1 MVALKSLVAPA
12 ALLLLSTVGQAAELS
27 PQQRAFREIYQELVE
42 INTTDSVGDTAK
54 AAEAM
59 AARLRLPSGWAS
71 SSTHRA
77 MCDAH

>member
-59 AARLRLPSGWAS
+59 AARLRTAGLPMAGLLLG
-71 SSTHRA
+71 ST
-77 MCDAH
+77 